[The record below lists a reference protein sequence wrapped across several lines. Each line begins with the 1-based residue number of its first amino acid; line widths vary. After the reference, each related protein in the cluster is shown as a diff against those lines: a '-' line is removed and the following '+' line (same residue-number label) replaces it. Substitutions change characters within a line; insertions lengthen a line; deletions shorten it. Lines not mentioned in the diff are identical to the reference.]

1 MDRIRDVLRESLALS
16 LSAVPP
22 LDRLAAA
29 WLVSCGRTLAERG
42 TIVDYD
48 NGALRVEVC
57 DSAWMEQMRSMRDQL
72 RSELTRI
79 AGVKVTEIHFVLKRQ
94 ERR

>member
-1 MDRIRDVLRESLALS
+1 MDRIRDVLRESLARS

-22 LDRLAAA
+22 LDRLSAA

-42 TIVDYD
+42 TIVGYD
-48 NGALRVEVC
+48 DGAVRVEVR
-57 DSAWMEQMRSMRDQL
+57 DSAWMEPMRSMRDQL
-72 RSELTRI
+72 RSELARI
-79 AGVKVTEIHFVLKRQ
+79 AGVKVTEIHCVLKRQ